1 MVLPPSNQLGGTAVD
16 NLQTS
21 PASTPA
27 HLWIVGVISLL
38 WNSFGCVDYTMSKVD
53 PIGYMQSVGM
63 GEAEIAY
70 VGTFPA
76 WFTAF
81 WALGVWGAFVGSILL
96 LMRSAR
102 AVAAYALSL
111 LGLAVSQI
119 YQFTDSSMPASMNIG
134 AMLTMTAVIWASLL
148 FFLWY
153 SRRMAASGVLR

>member
-1 MVLPPSNQLGGTAVD
+1 MD
-16 NLQTS
+16 NLRTS

-38 WNSFGCVDYTMSKVD
+38 WNSFGCVDYTMSKLD

-70 VGTFPA
+70 MGTFPA
-76 WFTAF
+76 WLTAF
-81 WALGVWGAFVGSILL
+81 WAIGVWGSLVGSILL

-102 AVAAYALSL
+102 AVAAFALSL
-111 LGLAVSQI
+111 LGLAVSQV
-119 YQFTDSSMPASMNIG
+119 YQFTDSAMPASMNSG
-134 AMLTMTAVIWASLL
+134 AMLAMTAVIWASLL

>member
-1 MVLPPSNQLGGTAVD
+1 MD
-16 NLQTS
+16 NLRTS

-38 WNSFGCVDYTMSKVD
+38 WNSFGCVDYTMSKLD

-70 VGTFPA
+70 MGTFPA
-76 WFTAF
+76 WLTAF
-81 WALGVWGAFVGSILL
+81 WAIGVWGSLVGSILL

-102 AVAAYALSL
+102 AVAAFALSL
-111 LGLAVSQI
+111 LGLAVSQV
-119 YQFTDSSMPASMNIG
+119 YQFTDSAMPASMNSG
-134 AMLTMTAVIWASLL
+134 AMLAMTAVIWASLL

-153 SRRMAASGVLR
+153 SRRMAASRVLR

>member
-1 MVLPPSNQLGGTAVD
+1 MD
-16 NLQTS
+16 NLRTS

-38 WNSFGCVDYTMSKVD
+38 WNSFGCVDYTMSKLD

-70 VGTFPA
+70 MGTFPA
-76 WFTAF
+76 WLTAF
-81 WALGVWGAFVGSILL
+81 WAIGVWGSLVGSILL

-102 AVAAYALSL
+102 AVAAFALSL
-111 LGLAVSQI
+111 FGLAVSQV
-119 YQFTDSSMPASMNIG
+119 YQFTDSAMPASMNSG
-134 AMLTMTAVIWASLL
+134 AMLAMTAVIWASLL